1 MAADFEDRAW
11 FDQHPRRQTRIRAAN
26 RGERAEDFRTLG
38 PHNIDRR
45 RILIWRVP
53 VGNPMRGMLPD
64 GLMRIPFLAFADE
77 EIANEDHVL
86 MPLLHDIMQ
95 GAQGDEP
102 TIIV

>member
-1 MAADFEDRAW
+1 
-11 FDQHPRRQTRIRAAN
+11 
-26 RGERAEDFRTLG
+26 
-38 PHNIDRR
+38 
-45 RILIWRVP
+45 
-53 VGNPMRGMLPD
+53 MRGMLPD